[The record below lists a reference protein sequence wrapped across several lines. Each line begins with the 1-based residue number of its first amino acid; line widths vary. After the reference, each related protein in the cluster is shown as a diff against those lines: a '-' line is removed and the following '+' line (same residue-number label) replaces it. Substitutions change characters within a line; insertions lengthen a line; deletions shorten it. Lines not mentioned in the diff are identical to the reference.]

1 MSLTP
6 IDMFIYGAVVA
17 MTGNSG
23 RPQIIN
29 MDRITEATGMRG
41 LQIIVSLRSLQSH
54 ELLNVVFVD
63 DQVCIH
69 VGHLTHNLLTQEILR
84 SAA

>member
-17 MTGNSG
+17 LTGNSG
-23 RPQIIN
+23 RPQILI
-29 MDRITEATGMRG
+29 MDSIIEATGMRS
-41 LQIIVSLRSLQSH
+41 LQITVSLRSLQKH
-54 ELLNVVFVD
+54 ELLNVVFVG

-69 VGHLTHNLLTQEILR
+69 VGHITQNLLAQELLR